1 MRKIILLLFFVNII
15 FAENIDNRV
24 ILDKLNK
31 IENDVNLIRQEMR
44 IRFEVVDK
52 RFESMDKRFE
62 SMDKR
67 FEMMQ
72 KNMDKRFEM
81 IQHYMDKRFETLTT
95 FMMIL
100 ATGIFSLIGFMIWD
114 RKTMIEKAKKECAK
128 EIKMSEEF
136 NKKADKEYVDRL
148 IKAMNEIL
156 ALKDEEATNIFK
168 KYGLI

>member
-1 MRKIILLLFFVNII
+1 MKKIILLLFFINII
-15 FAENIDNRV
+15 FAKNVDNQV

-31 IENDVNLIRQEMR
+31 IENDINLIRQEMR
-44 IRFEVVDK
+44 LRFEAVDK

-81 IQHYMDKRFETLTT
+81 MQHYMDKRFETLTT

-100 ATGIFSLIGFMIWD
+100 ATGIFSLIGFMVWD
-114 RKTMIEKAKKECAK
+114 RKTIIEKAKKEC
-128 EIKMSEEF
+128 IKSEEF

-156 ALKDEEATNIFK
+156 DLKDEKSINIFK

>member
-1 MRKIILLLFFVNII
+1 MKKIILLLFFINII
-15 FAENIDNRV
+15 FAKNVDNQV

-31 IENDVNLIRQEMR
+31 IENDINLIRQEMR
-44 IRFEVVDK
+44 LRFEAV
-52 RFESMDKRFE
+52 DKRFE

-72 KNMDKRFEM
+72 RYMDRRFEV
-81 IQHYMDKRFETLTT
+81 LTN

-100 ATGIFSLIGFMIWD
+100 ATGIFSLIGFMVWD
-114 RKTMIEKAKKECAK
+114 RKTIIEKAKKEC
-128 EIKMSEEF
+128 IKSEEF

-156 ALKDEEATNIFK
+156 DLKDEKSINIFK
-168 KYGLI
+168 KYGLID

>member
-1 MRKIILLLFFVNII
+1 MRL
-15 FAENIDNRV
+15 
-24 ILDKLNK
+24 
-31 IENDVNLIRQEMR
+31 
-44 IRFEVVDK
+44 RFEAVDK
-52 RFESMDKRFE
+52 GFE

-72 KNMDKRFEM
+72 RYMDRRFEV
-81 IQHYMDKRFETLTT
+81 LTN

-100 ATGIFSLIGFMIWD
+100 ATGIFSLIGFMVWD
-114 RKTMIEKAKKECAK
+114 RKTIIEKAKKEC
-128 EIKMSEEF
+128 IKSEEF

-156 ALKDEEATNIFK
+156 DLKDEKSINIFK

>member
-44 IRFEVVDK
+44 IRFEAV
-52 RFESMDKRFE
+52 DKRFE

>member
-1 MRKIILLLFFVNII
+1 MRKFILLLFFINII

-31 IENDVNLIRQEMR
+31 IENDINLIKQEMR
-44 IRFEVVDK
+44 LRFEAIDK
-52 RFESMDKRFE
+52 RFEAMDKRFE

-67 FEMMQ
+67 FEMM
-72 KNMDKRFEM
+72 
-81 IQHYMDKRFETLTT
+81 QHYMDKRFETLTT

-100 ATGIFSLIGFMIWD
+100 ATGIFSLIGFMVWN
-114 RKTMIEKAKKECAK
+114 RKTVIEKAKKECIK
-128 EIKMSEEF
+128 EIKISEE
-136 NKKADKEYVDRL
+136 KKADKEKLDKL

-156 ALKDEEATNIFK
+156 VLKDEKAINIFK

>member
-1 MRKIILLLFFVNII
+1 MRKFILLLFFVNIVL
-15 FAENIDNRV
+15 AENIDNRV

-44 IRFEVVDK
+44 IRFEAV
-52 RFESMDKRFE
+52 DKRFE

-81 IQHYMDKRFETLTT
+81 MQHYMDKRFETLTT

-100 ATGIFSLIGFMIWD
+100 ATGIFSLIGFMVWD
-114 RKTMIEKAKKECAK
+114 RITIIEKARKECIK
-128 EIKMSEEF
+128 EIKISEE
-136 NKKADKEYVDRL
+136 KKADKEKLDKL

-156 ALKDEEATNIFK
+156 VLKDEKAINIFK